1 MPCAKYYRSAIPLD
15 ILQIIGDY
23 AGDELYK
30 LKFTL
35 SKKRGFLSNIL
46 LVWRFPDNYCPGKPI
61 GILKKKHWVPRR
73 LGCIAEVLVLIGGKT
88 TLPENVVVPS
98 LKRITD
104 ILLEIHDW
112 KLRRVAKKVW

>member
-1 MPCAKYYRSAIPLD
+1 MPCAKYYRSELPLD
-15 ILQIIGDY
+15 LLQIIGDY

-30 LKFTL
+30 LWFTL

-46 LVWRFPDNYCPGKPI
+46 LVWRDPELYCPRKPI
-61 GILKKKHWVPRR
+61 CILKKHHWVPRR

-112 KLRRVAKKVW
+112 KIRRVAKKVW